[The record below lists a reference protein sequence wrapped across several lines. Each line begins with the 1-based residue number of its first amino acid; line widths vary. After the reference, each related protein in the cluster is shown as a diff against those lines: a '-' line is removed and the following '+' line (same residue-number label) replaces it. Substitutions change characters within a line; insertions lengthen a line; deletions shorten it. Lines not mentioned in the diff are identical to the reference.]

1 MSVTTVPIQP
11 IKKGSIPKFWAGI
24 AIVALA
30 GAGLAWW
37 GTGDIRRDY
46 ASNAQYLADNAG
58 QDDVITTKSGL
69 QIQTIRS
76 GEGKPPSDSDV
87 ALIAITGT
95 LRDGTVFQEPASG
108 PFPVSG
114 GIPGF
119 TEALKLMQ
127 KGGKYKIWI
136 PSEIGYGPQDV
147 PDQKSGGIAIPGGS
161 VLIFDVEMQDF
172 LPREQFEAAMKAQ
185 QEQMQK
191 AAGANQGGGQ
201 GDAQGGGLPPEVQ
214 AQLEAQM
221 RAQQGQ

>member
-24 AIVALA
+24 AVVALA

-37 GTGDIRRDY
+37 GTGSIRSDY
-46 ASNAQYLADNAG
+46 ASNEQYLADNADADG
-58 QDDVITTKSGL
+58 VTVTKSGL

-76 GEGKPPSDSDV
+76 GEGAPPTDNDV
-87 ALIAITGT
+87 AMISITGT

-136 PSEIGYGPQDV
+136 PSDLGYGPNDI
-147 PDQKSGGIAIPGGS
+147 PDPKTGEVGIPGGS
-161 VLIFDVEMQDF
+161 VLIFDVELQDF
-172 LPREQFEAAMKAQ
+172 LPREQFEAAMQQQ

-191 AAGANQGGGQ
+191 AAGEAAAAGV
-201 GDAQGGGLPPEVQ
+201 PPPQ
-214 AQLEAQM
+214 N
-221 RAQQGQ
+221 

>member
-24 AIVALA
+24 AVVALA

-37 GTGDIRRDY
+37 GTGDIRSKY
-46 ASNAQYLADNAG
+46 ATDVQYLADNANEEG
-58 QDDVITTKSGL
+58 VTVTKSGL
-69 QIQTIRS
+69 QIKTIQS
-76 GEGKPPSDSDV
+76 GEGKPPTDNDV
-87 ALIAITGT
+87 AMITITGT
-95 LRDGTVFQEPASG
+95 LRDGKVFQEPASG

-136 PSEIGYGPQDV
+136 PSEIGYGPNDV
-147 PDQKSGGIAIPGGS
+147 PDQKTGEVAIPGGS
-161 VLIFDVEMQDF
+161 VLIFDVELQDF
-172 LPREQFEAAMKAQ
+172 LPREQFEAAMQQQ

-191 AAGANQGGGQ
+191 AAGAAGAG
-201 GDAQGGGLPPEVQ
+201 APPPQ
-214 AQLEAQM
+214 N
-221 RAQQGQ
+221 

>member
-24 AIVALA
+24 AVVVLA

-37 GTGDIRRDY
+37 GTSDIRKEY
-46 ASNAQYLADNAG
+46 QTGEQFLSANADEEG
-58 QDDVITTKSGL
+58 VTVTKSGL
-69 QIQTIRS
+69 QIQTIRG
-76 GEGKPPSDSDV
+76 GEGKPPSDNDV
-87 ALIAITGT
+87 AMISITGT
-95 LRDGTVFQEPASG
+95 LRDGTIFQEPASG

-136 PSEIGYGPQDV
+136 PSALGYGDQDI
-147 PDQKSGGIAIPGGS
+147 PNEKTGGTLIPAGS
-161 VLIFDVEMQDF
+161 VLIFDVELQDY
-172 LPREQFEAAMKAQ
+172 LPRDQFEAAMRQQ

-191 AAGANQGGGQ
+191 AAGAAGAG
-201 GDAQGGGLPPEVQ
+201 APPPQ
-214 AQLEAQM
+214 N
-221 RAQQGQ
+221 

>member
-24 AIVALA
+24 AVVALA
-30 GAGLAWW
+30 GAALAWW
-37 GTGDIRRDY
+37 GTGSIRGEY
-46 ASNAQYLADNAG
+46 ASNEQYLSDNAE
-58 QDDVITTKSGL
+58 QDGVTVTKSGL

-76 GEGKPPSDSDV
+76 GEGTPPTDNDV
-87 ALIAITGT
+87 AMISITGT

-136 PSEIGYGPQDV
+136 PAELGYGPNDI
-147 PDQKSGGIAIPGGS
+147 PDPKTGEVGIPGGS
-161 VLIFDVEMQDF
+161 VLIFDVELQDF
-172 LPREQFEAAMKAQ
+172 LPREQFEAAMQQQ

-191 AAGANQGGGQ
+191 AAGEAAAAGG
-201 GDAQGGGLPPEVQ
+201 PPPQ
-214 AQLEAQM
+214 N
-221 RAQQGQ
+221 

>member
-11 IKKGSIPKFWAGI
+11 IKKGSLPKFWAGI
-24 AIVALA
+24 AIIALA

-37 GTGDIRRDY
+37 GTKDIRSEY
-46 ASNAQYLADNAG
+46 ASDAQFLADNADEDG
-58 QDDVITTKSGL
+58 VTVTKSGL
-69 QIQTIRS
+69 QIQTIRG
-76 GEGKPPSDSDV
+76 GEGKPPTDNDV
-87 ALIAITGT
+87 AMISITGT
-95 LRDGTVFQEPASG
+95 LRDGKVFQEPASG

-136 PSEIGYGPQDV
+136 PSELGYGPNDV

-161 VLIFDVEMQDF
+161 TLIFDVELQDF
-172 LPREQFEAAMKAQ
+172 LPREQFEAAMKQQ

-191 AAGANQGGGQ
+191 AAEAAGQ
-201 GDAQGGGLPPEVQ
+201 GAPIPQN
-214 AQLEAQM
+214 
-221 RAQQGQ
+221 

>member
-11 IKKGSIPKFWAGI
+11 IKKGSLPKFWAGI

-37 GTGDIRRDY
+37 GTNDIRSEY
-46 ASNAQYLADNAG
+46 ASDAQYLADNADEDG
-58 QDDVITTKSGL
+58 VTVTKSGL

-76 GEGKPPSDSDV
+76 GEGKPPTDNDV
-87 ALIAITGT
+87 AMIAITGT
-95 LRDGTVFQEPASG
+95 LRDGKVFQEPASG

-136 PSEIGYGPQDV
+136 PSEIGYGPNDV
-147 PDQKSGGIAIPGGS
+147 PDQKTGGVAIPGGS
-161 VLIFDVEMQDF
+161 VLIFDVELQDF
-172 LPREQFEAAMKAQ
+172 LPREQFEAAMKQQ

-191 AAGANQGGGQ
+191 AAEAAGQ
-201 GDAQGGGLPPEVQ
+201 GAPVPQN
-214 AQLEAQM
+214 
-221 RAQQGQ
+221 